1 MTAGIGHSF
10 YERIK
15 ETLLLIAI
23 HFKVKCIN
31 FVEYLRVIFK
41 YYGHLLFFKI
51 DACLLLTY
59 LFTNPFRISKRFLIQ
74 KGERDVYTYGETP
87 LTTMDVIAQTCG
99 LTAQDMVIE
108 MGCGRGRTCFWLNQ
122 FIGCRVI
129 GIDYVPAFIKN
140 AQKVKELLHVDGV
153 EFRLED
159 LFQADLRG
167 ASAIYL
173 YGTCYSAA
181 QIHLLID
188 RFSQL
193 PEGSKIITVSYA
205 LKEFQPDCPFNIRKQ
220 FPARFTWGNAV
231 VTLQVKQKKKSMRRH
246 PHAFS
251 HH

>member
-1 MTAGIGHSF
+1 MTAGIKHSF
-10 YERIK
+10 YGRIK

-23 HFKVKCIN
+23 YFKVKCIN
-31 FVEYLRVIFK
+31 FAEYLRVIYR
-41 YYGHLLFFKI
+41 YYRRPLFFKI
-51 DACLLLTY
+51 DACLLLAY
-59 LFTNPFRISKRFLIQ
+59 LFANPFRISKRFLIQ
-74 KGERDVYTYGETP
+74 KGESDVYTYGETP
-87 LTTMDVIAQTCG
+87 LTTMDVVAQTCG
-99 LTAQDMVIE
+99 LTARDVVIE

-129 GIDYVPAFIKN
+129 GIDFVPAFIEK
-140 AQKVKELLHVDGV
+140 AQKVKERFRVNGV

-159 LFQADLRG
+159 LFQADLKG

-188 RFSQL
+188 RFSHL

-220 FPARFTWGNAV
+220 FPARFTWGNAI
-231 VTLQVKQKKKSMRRH
+231 VTLQVKQKKK
-246 PHAFS
+246 A
-251 HH
+251 